1 MRQQDLSYDSEESQ
15 EPVLQSKAKR
25 PK

>member
-1 MRQQDLSYDSEESQ
+1 MRQQELSYDSEESQ